1 MMYMNFQKKEKINFE
16 IKKLLEKRKKYK
28 LIKKKTKKF
37 QEKDYSYSFDSNGE
51 GKEVINEY

>member
-1 MMYMNFQKKEKINFE
+1 MMYMNFQKKEKIN
-16 IKKLLEKRKKYK
+16 IKTKKLYQKEKNTNLLRRK
-28 LIKKKTKKF
+28 KKF